1 MKSWT
6 KIALAIFLF
15 LSSDP
20 ISIIAQPT
28 ARLQFIN
35 ASADPNISSIDV
47 YVNDN
52 LIINDFGYLQATAWF
67 DVLADEKVNLRITH
81 GDNSGI
87 IFQDSTQFDSAGVY
101 VAATTGVIN
110 PSRFGF
116 NPDGRPTDFDI
127 KINSQA
133 QETPPA
139 NPARVWFGL
148 MHAATDLEGME
159 VSAKDAGVL
168 QDDIKYSGHT
178 GYKSL
183 VPDVWSILLRA
194 SADTNIVYDS
204 FLADLSALRG
214 QTAVML
220 FAGFRDPSAN
230 LGGSPLGMYIVL
242 DNGTVLPMPINTS
255 NEGQETGAIPS
266 GITLR
271 GNYPNP
277 FNPSTQ
283 VVFNLERA
291 ADVNF
296 KVFDAAGRVVKEM
309 SGMKF
314 AAGNNI
320 SIEFEA
326 DGLPSG
332 LYFYSLSASTSSGKF
347 WTGSGTM
354 SLIK

>member
-20 ISIIAQPT
+20 VSLIAQNT

-35 ASADPNISSIDV
+35 ASADPNISSVDV
-47 YVNDN
+47 FINDNQIVND
-52 LIINDFGYLQATAWF
+52 FAYLQATAWF
-67 DVLADEKVNLRITH
+67 DVTADEKVNLRISH
-81 GDNSGI
+81 GNDSGV
-87 IFQDSTQFDSAGVY
+87 IFEDSTQFNSGGFY

-110 PSRFGF
+110 PSRFAF
-116 NPDGRPTDFDI
+116 NPDGRPTDFDV

-148 MHAATDLEGME
+148 MHAATDMEGLE
-159 VSAKDAGVL
+159 VSGKDAGVL
-168 QDDIKYSGHT
+168 QADVKFSGHT

-183 VPDVWSILLRA
+183 VPDLWSILLRA

-220 FAGFRDPSAN
+220 LSGFRDPSAN
-230 LGGSPLGMYIVL
+230 LGGPAFGMHVVLG
-242 DNGTVLPMPINTS
+242 NGTVIPMPINTS
-255 NEGQETGAIPS
+255 VEDSRDGSIPS
-266 GITLR
+266 EMTLN

-283 VVFNLERA
+283 VLFDLESA

-354 SLIK
+354 SLMK